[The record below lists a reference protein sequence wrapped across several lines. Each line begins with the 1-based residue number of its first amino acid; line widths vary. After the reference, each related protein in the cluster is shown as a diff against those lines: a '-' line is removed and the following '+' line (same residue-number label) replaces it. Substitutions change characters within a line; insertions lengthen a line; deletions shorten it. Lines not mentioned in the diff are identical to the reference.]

1 MIERYTL
8 SKIGRIWSDQRKL
21 EIMLNI
27 EILACEALA
36 KLGQIPKQAVENIR
50 KNAKFELDEVRR
62 LEEKTKHDV
71 VAFIQNVGE
80 SLGSDAQYLHMG
92 LTSSDLLDTSLS
104 MQCVEAS
111 DLLIADVKKLLVV
124 LKDKAKKYKDTVCI
138 ARTHG
143 V

>member
-27 EILACEALA
+27 EILACEAMA
-36 KLGQIPKQAVENIR
+36 KLGQIPKQAVDNIR
-50 KNAKFELDEVRR
+50 KNAKFDLDEVRR

-71 VAFIQNVGE
+71 VAFIQNIGE

-92 LTSSDLLDTSLS
+92 LTSSDLLDTALS
-104 MQCVEAS
+104 VQCIEAA
-111 DLLIADVKKLLVV
+111 DIIIADLKKLLAV
-124 LKDKAKKYKDTVCI
+124 LKVRAKKYKDTHCI
-138 ARTHG
+138 AR
-143 V
+143 